1 MKKVFGLF
9 LSAALLF
16 TLGFPAP
23 SFSQA
28 MQTTEQSVSF
38 EEVESFIQQA
48 YQMRTNA
55 VTNPGTLSLLS
66 QLYASSSSKLQE
78 YEQRRAE
85 FWRNWGNLYG
95 QVLSFTST
103 VSLIPGTLKQIDLT
117 LSVQAREI
125 LTITWKPNL
134 RTGMEYWEEKLAN
147 ATNDSERKQ
156 AEQRIENLKNFPKIV
171 DSQVGVTHFL
181 ELVRTDQNFQ
191 IVKDGYTEVF
201 EFPSSPDYQF
211 SLTDS
216 RLTQFYTGFK
226 LEMSVLRTQHH
237 VPEWYT
243 LCTYYRNSAVNYA
256 RQYALNY
263 NPYYKRFDPPYGNGD
278 CANFVSQSIYAGNQ
292 AMVWPGMYGT
302 QWWYDHHG
310 TYDTSDDTYSFNWI
324 NTYMLDFLT
333 NQTRAS
339 VTDGNQMSAGN
350 LLAGDLVDWWNHS
363 HVVIVDTPGSSPLID
378 SHSDNL
384 LRYPL
389 PAGNYHLYH
398 LYDQYYVGGP

>member
-1 MKKVFGLF
+1 MFSLF
-9 LSAALLF
+9 LSVALLF

-28 MQTTEQSVSF
+28 MQIAEQPISF
-38 EEVESFIQQA
+38 EEVEGFIQQA
-48 YQMRTNA
+48 CRMRTT
-55 VTNPGTLSLLS
+55 VITNPGSFSLLS
-66 QLYASSSSKLQE
+66 ELYAPSSSKLQE

-95 QVLSFTST
+95 QVLDFTST
-103 VSLIPGTLKQIDLT
+103 VSLIPGTLKQQNDLT

-134 RTGMEYWEEKLAN
+134 RTGMEYWEKKLPN
-147 ATNDSERKQ
+147 ATNNSEQKQ
-156 AEQRIENLKNFPKIV
+156 AQQGIENLKNFPTIV

-181 ELVRTDQNFQ
+181 ELVRTDQGFR

-201 EFPSSPDYQF
+201 EFPSSPDFQF
-211 SLTDS
+211 FPE
-216 RLTQFYTGFK
+216 RQPPNQFYTGFK
-226 LEMSVLRTQHH
+226 LEMSLSRTHH
-237 VPEWYT
+237 YIPEWYT

-310 TYDTSDDTYSFNWI
+310 TCDTRDDTYSFNWI
-324 NTYMLDFLT
+324 NIFMLDFLT
-333 NQTRAS
+333 NQTLAS
-339 VTDGNQMSAGN
+339 ATDGNQMSAGS
-350 LLAGDLVDWWNHS
+350 LLAGDLVDWWTHS
-363 HVVIVDTPGSSPLID
+363 HVVIVDTPGTPPLID